1 MEFQRFIELLID
13 EWDFDNICSAHNGNC
28 LGGAKT
34 KLRQTLRNAESTL
47 QKISKKNSQRFAC
60 SRALPFSLYFF
71 LLLLLLPTLSPLL
84 SPSCGNILAL
94 SLPLLL
100 RTRALSVA
108 SGLQVLT
115 TRLNLEPA
123 PASSLLQETAK
134 GLWLLV
140 FGPERPC
147 RMRLTCLGFRIY
159 GLGFVVDG
167 ENAQLDW
174 NARAPSVRKTFDS
187 TPNKSFV
194 ARIIKG
200 SEEGGSVELRLLQ

>member
-1 MEFQRFIELLID
+1 MRLCSPGLYPTPEAPIEFQRFIELLID

-60 SRALPFSLYFF
+60 SRALPFSPYSF
-71 LLLLLLPTLSPLL
+71 LPLLLLLPLSPSL
-84 SPSCGNILAL
+84 SPSCANMLAL

-115 TRLNLEPA
+115 TCLNLEPA

-159 GLGFVVDG
+159 GLVFRVDG
-167 ENAQLDW
+167 
-174 NARAPSVRKTFDS
+174 
-187 TPNKSFV
+187 
-194 ARIIKG
+194 
-200 SEEGGSVELRLLQ
+200 